1 MQYGLDNI
9 YDIKTF
15 DELFKK
21 RKCQELMEQL
31 K

>member
-15 DELFKK
+15 DELLKK
-21 RKCQELMEQL
+21 RKFQELMEQL